1 MGAFTNGFY
10 PYSVGTTISV
20 EADSE
25 DISAGQFVSAS
36 GTTDPSHN
44 SQLTDGVLKATVSD
58 AGNAADSDA
67 VIGIA
72 MEDISSGDVGSVA
85 LSGVFLVKSNGD
97 ITAGD
102 DLAKAQT
109 NDAYEVDQATDYN
122 DLIGKALS
130 SGSDN
135 SCVLIHLNTV

>member
-1 MGAFTNGFY
+1 MGSFTNGFY
-10 PYSVGTTISV
+10 PYSVGQTISV
-20 EADSE
+20 EADGE

-36 GTTDPSHN
+36 GTSTPSHN
-44 SQLTDGVLKATVSD
+44 DQLTDGELKATVSD
-58 AGNAADSDA
+58 AGTAADSDA

-72 MEDISSGDVGSVA
+72 MEDISNGDVGSVA
-85 LSGVFLVKSNGD
+85 MSGIFLVKSNGS

-122 DLIGKALS
+122 DLIGKALTA
-130 SGSDN
+130 GSDDE
-135 SCVLIHLNTV
+135 CVLVHLNTV